1 MELLHGSQAVF
12 TTTLAVGSDET
23 IYVGG
28 YIKRGFGTVP
38 VVAAIR
44 DRGPNHQPQYVCD
57 TPCIE
62 RANGAQFTHGIGLRG
77 ESGQTTRLYVT
88 TANLGTVIFN
98 AKEEGELYAVDPAS
112 GSVLAEY
119 DPSDVTSSA
128 VGSLTSPAIGANG
141 VVYVGVL
148 GRFGNSAVNGHVQA
162 IQYHEQTREFSLLW
176 DYEVDGHIE
185 WNHPAIGPDGGI
197 CIGSTTNEFTGA
209 LLQVF
214 DPDEI
219 PDGTTCTFYGLRG
232 PRRRIGR

>member
-119 DPSDVTSSA
+119 DPSDVTSPQM
-128 VGSLTSPAIGANG
+128 SLH
-141 VVYVGVL
+141 L
-148 GRFGNSAVNGHVQA
+148 QL
-162 IQYHEQTREFSLLW
+162 E
-176 DYEVDGHIE
+176 
-185 WNHPAIGPDGGI
+185 
-197 CIGSTTNEFTGA
+197 A
-209 LLQVF
+209 LLR
-214 DPDEI
+214 P
-219 PDGTTCTFYGLRG
+219 PSAPTGLCTWACSVASATAPSTGMCKQSSIMNKHVNSRFYGTMR
-232 PRRRIGR
+232 